1 MAFKMKGWQAH
12 GKSPMKQ
19 DGSWISRLGS
29 WGKDK
34 LQKLSDSAVNISNV
48 AGNDPDTQA
57 MHDAYLRK
65 QKRDHQEMIKRHEDA
80 DAKEKQLLKYE
91 AMYMSDP
98 ISKQRSNESDDQ
110 YRRRMA
116 DVKKHKRRFAEKKYK
131 ERMEADAAEAENKSL
146 AMSPMDE
153 KTALA
158 ADQKRPPLMKKK
170 KY

>member
-1 MAFKMKGWQAH
+1 
-12 GKSPMKQ
+12 
-19 DGSWISRLGS
+19 
-29 WGKDK
+29 
-34 LQKLSDSAVNISNV
+34 
-48 AGNDPDTQA
+48 
-57 MHDAYLRK
+57 
-65 QKRDHQEMIKRHEDA
+65 
-80 DAKEKQLLKYE
+80 
-91 AMYMSDP
+91 
-98 ISKQRSNESDDQ
+98 
-110 YRRRMA
+110 MA